1 MVRLLPLAAI
11 ALSGLLAACNNPCQ
25 SMCSQLSAYAR
36 ECGFDPTQDDMEQC
50 LADFATP
57 NLAEGD
63 AEACIEASS
72 PQQLREWWTC
82 EELGENYQSAA
93 N

>member
-1 MVRLLPLAAI
+1 MVRLLPLASM
-11 ALSGLLAACNNPCQ
+11 LLLAACNNPCQ
-25 SMCSQLSAYAR
+25 ALCVEMAEYAR
-36 ECGFDPTQDDMEQC
+36 ECGYD
-50 LADFATP
+50 ATAEDVQSCNDEYAGP

-63 AEACIEASS
+63 AEACIEASD

-82 EELGENYQSAA
+82 EQLLDNYQSGA